1 MIQSSERQRT
11 DVRRPART
19 GEGKSILPGC
29 PGPRHAFQHR
39 CTTTSATSDPARG
52 FLGLSA
58 SQRFVL
64 ALLLLLAVCVLGTM
78 CLLITGRI
86 STF

>member
-1 MIQSSERQRT
+1 MFDDLREPDKEEDSFQDALGLGGTVTAAPTAPQRA
-11 DVRRPART
+11 RRTA
-19 GEGKSILPGC
+19 
-29 PGPRHAFQHR
+29 
-39 CTTTSATSDPARG
+39 G

-58 SQRFVL
+58 AQRFVL

-86 STF
+86 SAF

>member
-1 MIQSSERQRT
+1 MFDDLREPDKENQ
-11 DVRRPART
+11 
-19 GEGKSILPGC
+19 
-29 PGPRHAFQHR
+29 AFQDALGLG
-39 CTTTSATSDPARG
+39 TVSSATPVPAARPRSARG

-58 SQRFVL
+58 PQRLVL

-86 STF
+86 SAF